1 MIVLGC
7 IAGIAALTWGIRT
20 WLYSRVHETT
30 DDAYVEGHL
39 VPVLAKVGGYA
50 LRVNGVEN
58 QHVKEGDTLV
68 VLDDADYRA
77 RLAQAR
83 ADMAA
88 AQAAVGMRGYTG
100 QALAEVHTAEGQ
112 SAATDAQIAAAQ
124 ANYDKAMSD
133 LQRID
138 SWPINRSSL
147 ASNSTPQKRR
157 PTARARASSP
167 RRNRQPPPAQP

>member
-1 MIVLGC
+1 M
-7 IAGIAALTWGIRT
+7 
-20 WLYSRVHETT
+20 
-30 DDAYVEGHL
+30 
-39 VPVLAKVGGYA
+39 PVLAKVGGYA

-100 QALAEVHTAEGQ
+100 QALAEVA
-112 SAATDAQIAAAQ
+112 D
-124 ANYDKAMSD
+124 
-133 LQRID
+133 R
-138 SWPINRSSL
+138 
-147 ASNSTPQKRR
+147 
-157 PTARARASSP
+157 
-167 RRNRQPPPAQP
+167 